1 MKITNMR
8 NIINIAVVIIISMS
22 LTSCF
27 DKATPNYRYMPNMY
41 KGIGPETNGEYEILA
56 NEQGNM
62 LPVEGTISRGWKPYE
77 YENTLEGKAL
87 ATAELKNP
95 LEVTEKN
102 LSQGKELYTVY
113 CSVCHGDKGDGQG
126 ILVKREKFMGIPSY
140 ADKGRNITD
149 GSIYHAM
156 MYGLNSMGSHASQ
169 TNEKDRWQIT
179 MHVLDLKATL
189 NGEPLWSESQNNS
202 AMTPEEEVSE
212 NITSEGETT
221 SEEQH

>member
-1 MKITNMR
+1 MK
-8 NIINIAVVIIISMS
+8 NIINIAVFIIISMS

-27 DKATPNYRYMPNMY
+27 DKETPNYRFMPNMY
-41 KGIGPETNGEYEILA
+41 TAVSPETNGEYEILP
-56 NEQGNM
+56 NEQANM

-77 YENTLEGKAL
+77 YENTIEGKAL

-95 LEVTEKN
+95 LEVTDKN
-102 LSQGKELYTVY
+102 LEKGKELYTIY
-113 CSVCHGDKGDGQG
+113 CGVCHGDKGDGQG
-126 ILVKREKFMGIPSY
+126 VLVKREKFLGIPSY

-169 TNEKDRWQIT
+169 TDEKDRWQIT
-179 MHVLDLKATL
+179 MHVLDLKASL
-189 NGEPLWSESQNNS
+189 NGEPLWSETQKESMMAS
-202 AMTPEEEVSE
+202 EEEMLDKTDTE
-212 NITSEGETT
+212 EETT